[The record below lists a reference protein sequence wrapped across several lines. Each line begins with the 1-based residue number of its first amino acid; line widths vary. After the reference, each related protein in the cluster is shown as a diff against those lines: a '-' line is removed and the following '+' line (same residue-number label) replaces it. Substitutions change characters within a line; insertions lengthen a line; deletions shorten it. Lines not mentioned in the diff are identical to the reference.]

1 MRPIG
6 TIVLASMLWGCAAA
20 VPNPASAR
28 PGESSKPVT
37 RTETLVAEAIAD
49 LRIVTDVALAPDGRH
64 VAYVLRVPRK
74 PTDEPGQAY
83 RALHVVDTK
92 SGAERQFTFPPDGA
106 ASPQWSP
113 DGSQIAFVGR
123 RDGDTSS
130 QVFVVATAGG
140 DARAVTSAK
149 TSVREIAWMPD
160 GKRIAYT
167 ADREASADETRDIEA
182 GRDWKI
188 GDVDGTFRQLHVVTL
203 EGGETRTLTPRTFH
217 VERMRV
223 SPKGDAFALVGGAR
237 ADVDATMMYGGVYR
251 VGADGGEPKKVCE
264 HEGKLGDLAWSNDA
278 GTIAFLG
285 AADIHD
291 PTAGVVFTVPAGGGT
306 ATALTPDF
314 EGTAQWVRFEDAQ
327 RLVVLAHRDVE
338 TVLLRLDTRGGA
350 KVIMAGG
357 PVCHAAHFLPRT
369 GAFVCAGETREH
381 PPEVFVGKVGNQ
393 SRSQLRR
400 LTHHNPTLD
409 RTLLGTQ
416 SVFRWKT
423 ADGLGLAGILTMP
436 VGWKNGERA
445 PLVVMPHGGP
455 EGVSLDGWNTRSG
468 YPAQL
473 FATAGF
479 AVFEPNYRGS
489 SGRGVAFGKA
499 DHGDL
504 GGKEF
509 DDVLAG
515 IDALVGAG
523 LVDADRVGMGGWS
536 YGGYFSGLAATVHSK
551 RFRAAMVGA
560 AITNWMSFTGT
571 SEIEHENSLVHW
583 KLWPYD
589 EHALVWSR
597 SPMAHT
603 AKSKTATL
611 IVHGADDTR
620 VPPEQAKELYRA
632 LRHAKVA
639 TEVVFYPRE
648 GHGLGERA
656 HQIDFMQRFVKWF
669 ETHLAG

>member
-1 MRPIG
+1 MRP
-6 TIVLASMLWGCAAA
+6 LAIMLLAPLLWGCAAA
-20 VPNPASAR
+20 VSNPASAR
-28 PGESSKPVT
+28 PGAAQKQVP

-49 LRIVTDVALAPDGRH
+49 LRIVGDVALAPDGRH

-74 PTDEPGQAY
+74 ATDKPGAAY
-83 RALHVVDTK
+83 RALFVVDTK
-92 SGAERQFTFPPDGA
+92 SGEERQFTYPPDSA
-106 ASPQWSP
+106 SSPQWSP
-113 DGSQIAFVGR
+113 DGKHIAYIGR
-123 RDGDTSS
+123 RDGDPSA

-140 DARAVTSAK
+140 DARAVSSSK

-160 GKRIAYT
+160 GERIAFT
-167 ADREASADETRDIEA
+167 ADRAPTEQETKDLEA
-182 GRDWKI
+182 GRDWKT
-188 GDVDGTFRQLHVVTL
+188 GDVDGTFKQLHVVTL
-203 EGGETRTLTPRTFH
+203 EGGETRTITPRGFH
-217 VERMRV
+217 VERMRP
-223 SPKGDAFALVGGAR
+223 SPKGDAFALVGGTR

-251 VGADGGEPKKVCE
+251 VGVGAEPGEPKKLCE
-264 HEGKLGDLAWSNDA
+264 HEGKLGDLAWSKDA
-278 GTIAFLG
+278 STIAFLG

-291 PTAGVVFTVPAGGGT
+291 PTAGVVFSVPSGGGK
-306 ATALTPDF
+306 ATPLTLDF
-314 EGTAQWVRFEDAQ
+314 EGTAQWVRFDDAQ
-327 RLVVLAHRDVE
+327 RVVVLAHRDVE
-338 TVLLRLDTRGGA
+338 TVLLRIDGGKA
-350 KVIMAGG
+350 KVIADGG
-357 PVCHAAHFLPRT
+357 PVCHAADFLPKSGT
-369 GAFVCAGETREH
+369 FVCAGETREH
-381 PPEVFVGKVGNQ
+381 PPEVFVGKAG
-393 SRSQLRR
+393 SKLRR
-400 LTHHNPTLD
+400 MTHHNPSLD
-409 RTLLGTQ
+409 KTILGAQ
-416 SVFRWKT
+416 SVYRWK
-423 ADGLGLAGILTMP
+423 AKDGLDLAGILTMP
-436 VGWKNGERA
+436 VGWKKGDRA

-473 FATAGF
+473 FATAGY

-515 IDALVGAG
+515 IDALVAEG
-523 LVDADRVGMGGWS
+523 LVDPDRVGMGGWS

-551 RFRAAMVGA
+551 RFKAAMVGA

-603 AKSKTATL
+603 AKAKTATL
-611 IVHGADDTR
+611 IVHGSDDTR

-632 LRHAKVA
+632 LKHAKVA

-656 HQIDFMQRFVKWF
+656 HQIDFMTRFVAWF
-669 ETHLAG
+669 DTHLRG